1 MTKDEFIYDLLC
13 ATGFDGPGYMHPLEQ
28 PRPKRRPVK
37 AGDSGIFWSYKVK
50 DVAESILPKEAE
62 DEADCVRKMLAVELT
77 YEKVDAN
84 IRRRFYE
91 AGLLWEKLW
100 KQSDPKPATKKAKAA
115 LSALEKKVR
124 TAFDEALLSLGEA
137 LRTTLATIQVP
148 AVLHGDPVTA
158 YTTEIARQLGIFG
171 SGSLKALDKPA
182 EYHSKLS
189 IDMTNGERYEYLLR
203 LLHDSVKG
211 LFEQN
216 GVLGLHYA
224 FVSTAAR
231 RQELCAD
238 SFAKMNVILEN
249 AGSSA
254 ADRIEADS
262 AWMRS
267 ESELRSLCSEMQSRA
282 TNMPDAP
289 QVRKPAAAEEAID
302 TPTVPARNDEPESK
316 PSRPKKLK
324 IPPDIPEALK
334 NNLLSYQRGHYIEY
348 KLDNTTTRYEI
359 TSPKAWDIIEQLIK
373 EFDKPEGSPLP
384 KGWHGAFSARPKK
397 HNSERDV
404 VPFRQTVI
412 RNCGKGHWRLK
423 LTKNEG
429 IISS

>member
-1 MTKDEFIYDLLC
+1 MTKDEFVYDLLC

-37 AGDSGIFWSYKVK
+37 AGDSDIFWSYKVK
-50 DVAESILPKEAE
+50 DVTESILPKETE

-171 SGSLKALDKPA
+171 SGSLKTLDKPA
-182 EYHSKLS
+182 EYHSDDS

-203 LLHDSVKG
+203 LLYESIKG
-211 LFEQN
+211 LYEQN
-216 GVLGLHYA
+216 GVQGLHYA
-224 FVSTAAR
+224 FVSTAAHR
-231 RQELCAD
+231 REICTD
-238 SFAKMNVILEN
+238 SFAQMNVILEN
-249 AGSSA
+249 APSIYM
-254 ADRIEADS
+254 DRHIADS
-262 AWMRS
+262 AWIHS
-267 ESELRSLCSEMQSRA
+267 KDDLRSLCSEMQSRA

-289 QVRKPAAAEEAID
+289 QVKMSSGAEEAID
-302 TPTVPARNDEPESK
+302 TPTTPVRNDEPESK
-316 PSRPKKLK
+316 PARPKKLR
-324 IPPDIPEALK
+324 IPPDIPDTLK
-334 NNLLSYQRGHYIEY
+334 DCLLSYQRGCHIEY
-348 KLDNTTTRYEI
+348 RLGNSTTQYEI
-359 TSPKAWDIIEQLIK
+359 TSPKAWGIIIQLIK
-373 EFDKPEGSPLP
+373 ECDKADGSALP
-384 KGWHGAFSARPKK
+384 KGWQGAFSARRKSGNQK
-397 HNSERDV
+397 RDV
-404 VPFRQTVI
+404 VTFRENVI
-412 RNCGKGHWRLK
+412 RNCKKGRWRLR
-423 LTKNEG
+423 LRPGEA
-429 IISS
+429 